1 MMNNQPKQLTKL
13 EIGDEIGFVTLAQ
26 NVDDK
31 DRVVFFPV
39 VEVTTRDGE
48 RAYRYLYPDG
58 QVSASAI
65 KESNL
70 DNYTIKIHR
79 CEVIAPQVE
88 NVPNLAICLNDR
100 KDEFRGALKRGMD
113 NDLQVS
119 DGWDKD
125 SFFVTNRT
133 NKSEYRVEFEAVDGR
148 VYADCEC
155 ADALYRKRI
164 CKHIAAVL
172 EDNFFGVVESMGV
185 ELV

>member
-26 NVDDK
+26 NVDEN

-39 VEVTTRDGE
+39 VEVTSRDGE
-48 RAYRYLYPDG
+48 RAYRYQYPDG
-58 QVSASAI
+58 NISGVAI

-100 KDEFRGALKRGMD
+100 KDEFKSALKRGAEE
-113 NDLQVS
+113 NLEVFA
-119 DGWDKD
+119 GWDRDTFHVVNK
-125 SFFVTNRT
+125 TNG
-133 NKSEYRVEFEAVDGR
+133 SDYRVEFETVDGR
-148 VYADCEC
+148 IYAECEC
-155 ADALYRKRI
+155 KDFIFRKRV
-164 CKHIAAVL
+164 CKHISATL
-172 EDNFFGVVESMGV
+172 QEQFFGISLAV
-185 ELV
+185 